1 MTEGFRN
8 KPRFFQIFLISVLL
22 FSNLSFAQN
31 LEGDWVLES
40 EVESESKYKSAF
52 SLALIEPQDSISAT
66 LGIRGDIDVPIELF
80 LIVATEQNEASC
92 HHDVVEAQIDSISLP
107 LVGLSQ
113 ATEISNIKTTAN
125 DQRQFWNLF
134 RSAKNLTIVV
144 KQICD
149 PLSEFHDKR
158 FRLNFSLKGSKAA
171 FDFVFPNFKSE
182 SNKTT
187 SRKTNLSQKHEHR
200 SSQENII
207 NQIDRFLGS
216 GEEDE
221 SYKTKSI
228 LFVITLLTI
237 WILWSRTKGKREEAN
252 KPTIQVGIPPI
263 VGDIVLDSSVNETP
277 LQDEAFKFQP
287 SDNKIIIEGQLE
299 TLKNL
304 RKSLSDKGITR
315 FSSIADIN
323 GFIQGYENEVK
334 ITERL
339 TRELFEDEYQKINKD
354 VDQLQLQL
362 DEQKKSFKKKLEEE
376 IQSLEDEIKLLQVKS
391 GNSFFKNLFNGPNKS
406 RLIRKK
412 KNLENNSNEIIKSKT
427 SQLNKELIVKKNK
440 LDELNFDKE
449 KIIQDRCSKS
459 VKELSR
465 IKDVVDGL
473 YPVIAGAIGEKAV
486 LNALSELSD
495 EFYLINDFSM
505 KFDPPIYNKK
515 ENDRIFSVQI
525 DHLLISNSGLFVIET
540 KNWSEKSVNTIDL
553 RSPVQ
558 QILRTSYALF
568 VLLNGKTG
576 FGRFG
581 LDHHHWGSKKIP
593 IRNTIVM
600 TNAKPTQEFNFVK
613 IVSVNKL
620 VGYVQYFDDVLSKSE
635 TCNLFTYLK
644 SKNTH

>member
-8 KPRFFQIFLISVLL
+8 KPRFSEIFLISVLL
-22 FSNLSFAQN
+22 FSNLSFAQS

-52 SLALIEPQDSISAT
+52 SLALVEPQESTSAT
-66 LGIRGDIDVPIELF
+66 LGIRGDKDVPIEFF
-80 LIVATEQNEASC
+80 LIVATKQNDASC

-107 LVGLSQ
+107 LVGLPQ

-134 RSAKNLTIVV
+134 RSGENLTIVV
-144 KQICD
+144 KQVCD
-149 PLSEFHDKR
+149 PLSEFHDNR
-158 FRLNFSLKGSKAA
+158 FRLIFSLKGSKAA
-171 FDFVFPNFKSE
+171 FDFVFPDFKPE
-182 SNKTT
+182 SKKTT
-187 SRKTNLSQKHEHR
+187 SQKTNPSQKHEHR
-200 SSQENII
+200 SSQENTID
-207 NQIDRFLGS
+207 QIDRFPGS

-221 SYKTKSI
+221 SYKTKGF
-228 LFVITLLTI
+228 LFVFTLIAI
-237 WILWSRTKGKREEAN
+237 WILWSITKGKREETN

-263 VGDIVLDSSVNETP
+263 VGDIVIDSSVNEIP
-277 LQDEAFKFQP
+277 LQDEAFKYQP
-287 SDNKIIIEGQLE
+287 SDKKIIIEGQLE

-304 RKSLSDKGITR
+304 RKSLSEKGITR

-323 GFIQGYENEVK
+323 GFIHGYDNEVK
-334 ITERL
+334 ITEGL
-339 TRELFEDEYQKINKD
+339 TRELFEDEYRKVNKD

-362 DEQKKSFKKKLEEE
+362 DEQKEFFKKKLEEE
-376 IQSLEDEIKLLQVKS
+376 IQSLGDEIKLLQEKS
-391 GNSFFKNLFNGPNKS
+391 DNSFFKKLFNSPSKS

-412 KNLENNSNEIIKSKT
+412 KNLENNSNEIIQSKT

-440 LDELNFDKE
+440 LDELSFDKE

-465 IKDVVDGL
+465 IKNVVDGL
-473 YPVIAGAIGEKAV
+473 YPIIAGAIGEKAV
-486 LNALSELSD
+486 LNVLSKLSD

-540 KNWSEKSVNTIDL
+540 KNWSKKSVNTIDL

-568 VLLNGKTG
+568 VLLNGKNG
-576 FGRFG
+576 FSKSG

-593 IRNTIVM
+593 IKNAIVM

-620 VGYVQYFDDVLSKSE
+620 VGYIQYFDDVLSKSE
-635 TCNLFTYLK
+635 TSNLFTYLK
-644 SKNTH
+644 AKNTH